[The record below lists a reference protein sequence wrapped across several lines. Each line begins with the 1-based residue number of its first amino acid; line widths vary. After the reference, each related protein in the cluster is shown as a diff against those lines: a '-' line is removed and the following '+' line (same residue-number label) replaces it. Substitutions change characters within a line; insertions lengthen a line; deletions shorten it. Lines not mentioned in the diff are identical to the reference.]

1 MTDPLRRTGPWVTS
15 VGAALATIITLCTP
29 TSPARAVT
37 SVPPPP
43 AAAATRAVV
52 RTLDGHLMALG
63 PEPGGLA
70 VRLPV
75 ANPGEAGVSVR
86 VHRTPEGTF
95 VIPLRLAGLVGSPL
109 DPRVFLVDGVG
120 RGTARGVAVSITYTS
135 STAPS
140 AVPGVEIVSR
150 QGLTASGYVTTASRI
165 ALGRALAT
173 SDAASLFTH
182 VAALR
187 VSAAPL
193 VQPLFPMV
201 TLTLRG
207 INAQGGPLDG
217 GADAA
222 YVQVVNV
229 DDARRYSGFATFVRG
244 QARVSVPVGH
254 YHVDT
259 VSVNRLKPTELRSV
273 LQPEVVV
280 STAMTLTTDARTA
293 TVPVRI
299 SADVATVPE
308 LTGTAY
314 GRYDATGAG
323 AASGVLVVPPG
334 VAALSAPTAPVT
346 IGTLRVLALARLAA
360 PTVVRNRYG
369 FEVVR
374 ELGGV
379 IPPSM
384 TLTVRRAEMVTEND
398 LYYSPI
404 AGQGMSTRTTWLGDF
419 AVSWGGWV
427 QSQSRLTTY
436 LMPDLRI
443 LGGYA
448 PWVDQTSGAIGP
460 VYYGA
465 VQRAGAGAL
474 RTVPWAKAPVGPSLP
489 TQDSGGGIVCPVCVS
504 DDTLTFSTYPF
515 GDTVPAHWSLPAG
528 TSVDVESGSW
538 QVTADSA
545 LIVAGDGAPHGY
557 VALPTGTGMMGLT
570 TTQTGR
576 RGGSATP
583 STYTSTWDLP
593 VAAAA
598 PAPVAWRCLTGASG
612 ACAALPVILVDYGLP
627 LRLDNS
633 VAAGPQVAT
642 LRLWHLDRRVP
653 VDLASVTLRLSYDGG
668 GTWRDAAVT
677 GVGGGAYRV
686 TFTAPS
692 AGGAP
697 LDVAVDL
704 SATERSG
711 ASVHQ
716 VTTAAFTVR

>member
-29 TSPARAVT
+29 TSPARADVR
-37 SVPPPP
+37 SSPP
-43 AAAATRAVV
+43 AAAAARAVV

-63 PEPGGLA
+63 RSREGWQSGCRCQPRRGGRERPECTGPRRHLRHSA
-70 VRLPV
+70 
-75 ANPGEAGVSVR
+75 EAGWARR
-86 VHRTPEGTF
+86 VAAR
-95 VIPLRLAGLVGSPL
+95 
-109 DPRVFLVDGVG
+109 PRVFLVDGVG

-140 AVPGVEIVSR
+140 AGARRRDR
-150 QGLTASGYVTTASRI
+150 QPSGAHRIGYVTTASRI

-398 LYYSPI
+398 LYYSPSR
-404 AGQGMSTRTTWLGDF
+404 AGGMSTRTTWLGDF

-427 QSQSRLTTY
+427 QSQSRLTT
-436 LMPDLRI
+436 I
-443 LGGYA
+443 
-448 PWVDQTSGAIGP
+448 
-460 VYYGA
+460 
-465 VQRAGAGAL
+465 
-474 RTVPWAKAPVGPSLP
+474 
-489 TQDSGGGIVCPVCVS
+489 
-504 DDTLTFSTYPF
+504 
-515 GDTVPAHWSLPAG
+515 
-528 TSVDVESGSW
+528 
-538 QVTADSA
+538 
-545 LIVAGDGAPHGY
+545 
-557 VALPTGTGMMGLT
+557 
-570 TTQTGR
+570 
-576 RGGSATP
+576 
-583 STYTSTWDLP
+583 
-593 VAAAA
+593 
-598 PAPVAWRCLTGASG
+598 
-612 ACAALPVILVDYGLP
+612 
-627 LRLDNS
+627 
-633 VAAGPQVAT
+633 
-642 LRLWHLDRRVP
+642 
-653 VDLASVTLRLSYDGG
+653 
-668 GTWRDAAVT
+668 
-677 GVGGGAYRV
+677 
-686 TFTAPS
+686 
-692 AGGAP
+692 
-697 LDVAVDL
+697 
-704 SATERSG
+704 
-711 ASVHQ
+711 
-716 VTTAAFTVR
+716 